1 MDGIFRTPPSTLGAM
16 VFALSTDGMW
26 CVTSAHISPL
36 FGTARDEAVMT
47 LREWFRS
54 FTAEKSVLA
63 YKALSEA
70 PMNDPGLWKDRQ
82 VGKVGMSRLATVT
95 RPGYDV
101 PDAAKLRLLKHKADV
116 VRMADRRVS
125 K

>member
-1 MDGIFRTPPSTLGAM
+1 L
-16 VFALSTDGMW
+16 
-26 CVTSAHISPL
+26 
-36 FGTARDEAVMT
+36 AR
-47 LREWFRS
+47 
-54 FTAEKSVLA
+54 
-63 YKALSEA
+63 
-70 PMNDPGLWKDRQ
+70 
-82 VGKVGMSRLATVT
+82 VT